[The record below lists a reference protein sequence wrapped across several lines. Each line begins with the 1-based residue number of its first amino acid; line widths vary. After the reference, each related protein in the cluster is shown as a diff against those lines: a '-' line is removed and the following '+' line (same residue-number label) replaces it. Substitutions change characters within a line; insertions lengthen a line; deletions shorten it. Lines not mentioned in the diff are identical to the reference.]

1 MNKLTA
7 PDGTAKRWDM
17 RIAVVDDNPM
27 NITVVK
33 EILKRAGYS
42 DMLTASSGVELF
54 ALLGLRADGS
64 EPEDAKVAGGGD
76 SHGIDLILLDMMM
89 PGVDGITA
97 CRHIQQSPRLRNIPI
112 IMVTAIGDSKK
123 LAESLDAGAIDYVT
137 KPINRIELLARIRV
151 ALRLKEQK
159 DWHKER
165 DRRMNEELLLAREVQ
180 YAALPQPV
188 DDEGIAIDA
197 IYRPSEELSGDL
209 YAWHRIDDNR
219 YGIAVIDAMGHGI
232 SSSLAS
238 MFIAS
243 VLKEAMTKQV
253 EPKRVVKELNRRS
266 QQLQFADQLI
276 QYYFTGL
283 YMVVD
288 LNKGVLEYVNAGHP
302 PGLLIRGDGQVESF
316 ALGGAAIGLF
326 SEIATEKHALA
337 IRPGD
342 RILLFTDGMYDLVGS
357 DYEEDREASLTELLR
372 PFDGKTPVKAIEEA
386 LFGGEL
392 REGAEADDRC
402 IVIVDIK

>member
-1 MNKLTA
+1 MNKLTGQ
-7 PDGTAKRWDM
+7 DGAARRWLM

-33 EILKRAGYS
+33 EILKRAGYT
-42 DMLTASSGVELF
+42 DMLTAASGAELF
-54 ALLGLRADGS
+54 DLLGL
-64 EPEDAKVAGGGD
+64 DAKGHEFEGAAAID
-76 SHGIDLILLDMMM
+76 DHGIDLILLDMMM
-89 PGVDGITA
+89 PGVDGITV
-97 CRHIQQSPRLRNIPI
+97 CSRIQQSPRLKDIPI

-123 LAESLDAGAIDYVT
+123 LAEALDAGAIDYVT

-165 DRRMNEELLLAREVQ
+165 DRRVREELQLARGVQ
-180 YAALPQPV
+180 FAALPQPV
-188 DDEGIAIDA
+188 DDEGMTIDA

-209 YAWHRIDDNR
+209 YAWHRIDENR

-243 VLKEAMTKQV
+243 VLKDAMTKQV

-283 YMVVD
+283 YMIVD
-288 LNKGVLEYVNAGHP
+288 LDKGVLEYVNAGHP
-302 PGLLIRGDGQVESF
+302 PGLLIRGDGSAENF

-326 SEIATEKHALA
+326 EEMTLEKHTLEV
-337 IRPGD
+337 RPGD
-342 RILLFTDGMYDLVGS
+342 RIMLFTDGMYDLVGN
-357 DYEEDREASLTELLR
+357 DCEEDRPASLTERLR
-372 PFDGKTPVKAIEEA
+372 PFGNGTPLAELEA
-386 LFGGEL
+386 KLFA
-392 REGAEADDRC
+392 EGRQDDAGSDDRC
-402 IVIVDIK
+402 IVVVDIKG

>member
-1 MNKLTA
+1 MNKSTA
-7 PDGTAKRWDM
+7 RDGGARRWNM

-42 DMLTASSGVELF
+42 DLRTAASGMELF
-54 ALLGLRADGS
+54 GMLGLDARGQEPADK
-64 EPEDAKVAGGGD
+64 PGD
-76 SHGIDLILLDMMM
+76 DNHGIDLILLDLMM
-89 PGVDGITA
+89 PGVDGIA
-97 CRHIQQSPRLRNIPI
+97 VCARIQESPRLKDIPI

-123 LAESLDAGAIDYVT
+123 LAEALDAGAIDYVT

-151 ALRLKEQK
+151 ALRLKEEK
-159 DWHKER
+159 DWHRER
-165 DRRMNEELLLAREVQ
+165 DRRVREELQLAREVQ
-180 YAALPQPV
+180 FAALPQPV
-188 DDEGIAIDA
+188 DDEGMAIDA

-209 YAWHRIDDNR
+209 YAWHRIDDSR

-243 VLKEAMTKQV
+243 VLKDAMTKQV
-253 EPKRVVKELNRRS
+253 EPKRVVRELNRRS

-302 PGLLIRGDGQVESF
+302 PGLVVRADGSIEHF
-316 ALGGAAIGLF
+316 ELGGAAIGLF
-326 SEIATEKHALA
+326 DEIATEKFALD

-342 RILLFTDGMYDLVGS
+342 RIMLFTDGMYDLVGS
-357 DYEEDREASLTELLR
+357 DYAEDREESLTELLR
-372 PFDGKTPVKAIEEA
+372 PFGGGTPVRALEEA
-386 LFGGEL
+386 LFGGEHRNGL
-392 REGAEADDRC
+392 TSDDRC
-402 IVIVDIK
+402 LVIVDIK

>member
-1 MNKLTA
+1 
-7 PDGTAKRWDM
+7 M

-42 DMLTASSGVELF
+42 DMLTAASGMELF
-54 ALLGLRADGS
+54 GLLGL
-64 EPEDAKVAGGGD
+64 DAKGNEPADMAGGD
-76 SHGIDLILLDMMM
+76 WHGIDLILLDMMM

-97 CRHIQQSPRLRNIPI
+97 CQRIQQSPRLRDIPI

-123 LAESLDAGAIDYVT
+123 LAEALDAGAIDYVT

-165 DRRMNEELLLAREVQ
+165 DRRMREELQLAKEVQ

-188 DDEGIAIDA
+188 DDEGMAIDA

-266 QQLQFADQLI
+266 HQLQFADQLI

-302 PGLLIRGDGQVESF
+302 PGLVIRGDGRVENF
-316 ALGGAAIGLF
+316 ALGGMAIGLF
-326 SEIATEKHALA
+326 SEMALEKHTID
-337 IRPGD
+337 IRSGD
-342 RILLFTDGMYDLVGS
+342 RVLLFTDGLYDLVGS
-357 DYEEDREASLTELLR
+357 DYEEDREVSLTELLR
-372 PFDGKTPVKAIEEA
+372 PFCSRTPVKALEEV
-386 LFGGEL
+386 LFGGEQ
-392 REGAEADDRC
+392 REGAESDDRC
-402 IVIVDIK
+402 LVVVDIK

>member
-1 MNKLTA
+1 
-7 PDGTAKRWDM
+7 M

-33 EILKRAGYS
+33 EILKRAGYA
-42 DMLTASSGVELF
+42 DMLTAASGMELF
-54 ALLGLRADGS
+54 AQLGLDSSGY
-64 EPEDAKVAGGGD
+64 EPAGMPGGD
-76 SHGIDLILLDMMM
+76 DHGIDLILLDMMM
-89 PGVDGITA
+89 PGVDGITVCA
-97 CRHIQQSPRLRNIPI
+97 RIQESPRLRDIPI

-123 LAESLDAGAIDYVT
+123 LAEALDAGAIDYVT

-165 DRRMNEELLLAREVQ
+165 DRRVREELQLAREVQ

-188 DDEGIAIDA
+188 DDEGMAIDA

-219 YGIAVIDAMGHGI
+219 YGIAGLDAMGHGI

-266 QQLQFADQLI
+266 HQLQFADQLI

-302 PGLLIRGDGQVESF
+302 PGLLIRRDGQVENF
-316 ALGGAAIGLF
+316 KVGGVAIGLF
-326 SEIATEKHALA
+326 SEMTLEKHVVE
-337 IRPGD
+337 ISPGD
-342 RILLFTDGMYDLVGS
+342 RIMLFTDGMYDLVGN
-357 DYEEDREASLTELLR
+357 DYEADRESSLAELLR
-372 PFDGKTPVKAIEEA
+372 PFCSKTPVKALEDA
-386 LFGGEL
+386 LFSGEQ
-392 REGAEADDRC
+392 REDLASDDRC
-402 IVIVDIK
+402 IVVVDII

>member
-1 MNKLTA
+1 
-7 PDGTAKRWDM
+7 M

-27 NITVVK
+27 NITVVR

-42 DMLTASSGVELF
+42 DMRMAASGMELF
-54 ALLGLRADGS
+54 ALLGLDADGQ
-64 EPEDAKVAGGGD
+64 EPEGVPGDD

-89 PGVDGITA
+89 PGVDGITVCA
-97 CRHIQQSPRLRNIPI
+97 RIQQSPRLRDIPI

-123 LAESLDAGAIDYVT
+123 LAEALDAGAIDYVT
-137 KPINRIELLARIRV
+137 KPINRVELLARIRV

-165 DRRMNEELLLAREVQ
+165 DRRVTEELQLAREVQ

-188 DDEGIAIDA
+188 DDEGMAIDA

-283 YMVVD
+283 YMIVD

-302 PGLLIRGDGQVESF
+302 PGLVIRGDGRVENF

-326 SEIATEKHALA
+326 GEMSLEKHTLE

-342 RILLFTDGMYDLVGS
+342 RIMLFTDGMYDLVGS
-357 DYEEDREASLTELLR
+357 DYEEDREVSLTELLR
-372 PFDGKTPVKAIEEA
+372 PFGMRTPVKELENA

-392 REGAEADDRC
+392 PEELTSDDRC
-402 IVIVDIK
+402 LVVVDIK